1 MTSKTFKQSDYSQAL
16 LAIKQFLRE
25 AEDHARAKR
34 FEDGQTA
41 LRAIG
46 YWARDASLLL
56 YEEEQRLA
64 RLERLT

>member
-1 MTSKTFKQSDYSQAL
+1 MTIRKDSDYAQAL

-34 FEDGQTA
+34 WEQAQTA
-41 LRAIG
+41 LRSVG

>member
-1 MTSKTFKQSDYSQAL
+1 MTIHKDSDYAQAL

-34 FEDGQTA
+34 WEQAQTA
-41 LRAIG
+41 LRSVG

-64 RLERLT
+64 RLEKLT

>member
-1 MTSKTFKQSDYSQAL
+1 MTSEYKKADYAHAL

-34 FEDGQTA
+34 WDEAQTA

>member
-1 MTSKTFKQSDYSQAL
+1 MTKDFKQSDYAQAL
-16 LAIKQFLRE
+16 LAIRQFLRE

-34 FEDGQTA
+34 WDEAQTA
-41 LRAIG
+41 LRAVG

-64 RLERLT
+64 RLEKLT